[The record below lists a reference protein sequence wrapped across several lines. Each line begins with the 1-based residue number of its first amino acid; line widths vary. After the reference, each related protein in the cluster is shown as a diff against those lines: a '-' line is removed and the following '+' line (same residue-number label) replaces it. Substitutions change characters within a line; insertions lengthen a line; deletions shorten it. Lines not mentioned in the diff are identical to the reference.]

1 MFKKNKSIKKI
12 ITMIMGVMMV
22 VSFGAVSVSA
32 TSVSLPAVQI
42 TGNGSHETTRR
53 TLPDKNIT
61 VNSKV
66 NIIKDGGKAVNEK
79 VTVEF
84 RRSRWYGSDLL
95 TSGST
100 TMHTNKKTTPT
111 SITSSVKA
119 PLNTNGYFCT
129 CIVSGSN
136 NKHSTK
142 FSVNYSYK

>member
-1 MFKKNKSIKKI
+1 MFKENKIFKKVI
-12 ITMIMGVMMV
+12 SMLLCVMMA
-22 VSFGAVSVSA
+22 VSFGVISASA
-32 TSVSLPAVQI
+32 TTVSLSAVQF
-42 TGNGSHETTRR
+42 TGNGSHETIRK
-53 TLPDKNIT
+53 TLPNKNIT

-66 NIIKDGGKAVNEK
+66 TITKDSGSAVNEK

-95 TSGST
+95 TSGNT
-100 TMHTNKKTTPT
+100 TMYTKNKTTST
-111 SITSSVKA
+111 SIKSSAKA